1 MYRKC
6 KILLAFIILLLMITA
21 SYNPVTALENNQ
33 IGSLQM
39 SILDQKLQEE
49 PISTRWAEGFGD
61 FRRVA
66 GMVFTIYTVFIAIL
80 IFMENKNPAKTISWL
95 LILVLVPVIGFIF
108 YLFLGHSFR
117 KENIFKKKRVRNFE
131 QLEELATIQQEAIK
145 EEQLFFEEDSLV
157 KRRLISLILN
167 NAKSPF
173 TVNNRVTVLSNGVAT
188 FETIMKA
195 LEGAQDHIHLEYF
208 IIKDDIIGGVI
219 KEQLMEKARKGVK
232 VRVLYDSV
240 GSWKLGKSYLED
252 MRAAGVEIHGFLP
265 VFFPLLSRELN
276 YRNHRKIIVID
287 GKVGF
292 VGGLNIGDEYLGN
305 DSYLGFWRDTHLKI
319 EGEAVYGLQNI
330 FLGDWEFVTKEYIAF
345 HETYFPKL
353 DYYGEQLIQITG
365 SGPDSDWQSI
375 MQAYFAIISSAE
387 NRIWINT
394 PYLVPDESIMMALKT
409 AALSG
414 VDVRVI
420 LPSRPDHKT
429 VFWASM
435 GNIEDLLKAG
445 VKVYKYQKG
454 FIHAKILLAD
464 GSAASIGTANLDIR
478 SFQINFEVNAFIY
491 DKEIVME
498 MEKDFLADIEDSK
511 EVLLEEHLK
520 RPLSEKIKEATGR
533 LFSPLL

>member
-1 MYRKC
+1 MYKRHRWFTG
-6 KILLAFIILLLMITA
+6 LIILLLVLSPFVSSITA
-21 SYNPVTALENNQ
+21 FGYATIDKAQLRDTARVQ
-33 IGSLQM
+33 QKDITDRSLTER
-39 SILDQKLQEE
+39 LRE
-49 PISTRWAEGFGD
+49 
-61 FRRVA
+61 FRRVV
-66 GMVFTIYTVFIAIL
+66 GIVFTIYTVFIAVL
-80 IFMENKNPAKTISWL
+80 IFMENKNPTKTISWL
-95 LILVLVPVIGFIF
+95 LVLVLIPVIGFIF

-117 KENIFKKKRVRNFE
+117 KENIFRKKRVKNFE
-131 QLEELATIQQEAIK
+131 QLEEVAKIQQEAIREK
-145 EEQLFFEEDSLV
+145 QLFVEDDSLV
-157 KRRLISLILN
+157 KKRLISLILN

-173 TVNNRVTVLSNGVAT
+173 TVNNHVTVLTNGVET
-188 FETIMKA
+188 FETIVEA
-195 LEGAQDHIHLEYF
+195 LEKAEDHIHLEYF
-208 IIKDDIIGGVI
+208 IIKDDVIGGVI
-219 KEQLMEKARKGVK
+219 KNLLMEKARKGVK
-232 VRVLYDSV
+232 VRVIYDSV
-240 GSWKLGKSYLED
+240 GSWKLGKGYLEE
-252 MRAAGVEIHGFLP
+252 MKKAGVEIYGFLP

-292 VGGLNIGDEYLGN
+292 LGGINIGDEYLGN
-305 DSYLGFWRDTHLKI
+305 NLYLGFWRDTHLKI

-330 FLGDWEFVTKEYIAF
+330 FLGDWEFVTKERIGF
-345 HETYFPKL
+345 SDTYYPKL
-353 DYYGEQLIQITG
+353 NYYGEQLIQITG

-387 NRIWINT
+387 DRIWINT

-414 VDVRVI
+414 IDVRII
-420 LPSRPDHKT
+420 LPGRPDHKT

-435 GNIEDLLKAG
+435 SNIEDLLKAG
-445 VKVYKYQKG
+445 VRIYKYQKG

-491 DKEIVME
+491 DEEIVMR

-511 EVLLEEHLK
+511 EVLLEAHLQ